1 MNAKEKGIVTA
12 LKNISKTANRAI
24 QDATNAGMIGPATT
38 AMMIARVTAE
48 AAEIIEKQDAEL
60 TVLRTQPVTGLD
72 LSNTGRLIYT
82 IGSEPQQ
89 YTIIAG
95 LQDKYLITPHP
106 IRESE
111 ILTNLRL
118 IERSQV
124 AFIDDAQRTVFN
136 AWGYWTKGA

>member
-1 MNAKEKGIVTA
+1 MHAKEEGIIRA
-12 LKNISKTANRAI
+12 LKEISKTENEVAKKAIANNHM
-24 QDATNAGMIGPATT
+24 DVATHTLIV
-38 AMMIARVTAE
+38 ARVTAE
-48 AAEIIEKQDAEL
+48 AAEIIAKQDAEL
-60 TVLRTQPVTGLD
+60 AVLRTQPVTGLD
-72 LSNTGRLIYT
+72 LSNTGQR
-82 IGSEPQQ
+82 

-124 AFIDDAQRTVFN
+124 AFIDDAQCTVFN
-136 AWGYWTKGA
+136 A

>member
-1 MNAKEKGIVTA
+1 MHAKEEGIIRV
-12 LKNISKTANRAI
+12 LKEISKTENEVAKKAVANAHM
-24 QDATNAGMIGPATT
+24 DVATHTLIV
-38 AMMIARVTAE
+38 ARVTAE
-48 AAEIIEKQDAEL
+48 AAEIIAKQDAEL
-60 TVLRTQPVTGLD
+60 AVLRTQPVTGLD

-82 IGSEPQQ
+82 IGSELQR

-124 AFIDDAQRTVFN
+124 AFIDDAQHTVFN
-136 AWGYWTKGA
+136 A

>member
-60 TVLRTQPVTGLD
+60 AVLRTQPVTGLD
-72 LSNTGRLIYT
+72 LSNTGRPIHT
-82 IGSEPQQ
+82 IGSELQR

-124 AFIDDAQRTVFN
+124 AFIDDAQHTVFN
-136 AWGYWTKGA
+136 A

>member
-1 MNAKEKGIVTA
+1 ANAHMDV
-12 LKNISKTANRAI
+12 AI
-24 QDATNAGMIGPATT
+24 HT
-38 AMMIARVTAE
+38 MIAAKVTAE
-48 AAEIIEKQDAEL
+48 AAKIIEEQGVEL
-60 TVLRTQPVTGLD
+60 TLLKTKPVTGLD

-82 IGSEPQQ
+82 IGSGLQR

-106 IRESE
+106 IKESE

-124 AFIDDAQRTVFN
+124 AFIDDAQHTVFN
-136 AWGYWTKGA
+136 A

>member
-12 LKNISKTANRAI
+12 LKNISEAANRAI

-48 AAEIIEKQDAEL
+48 AAEIIAKQDAEL
-60 TVLRTQPVTGLD
+60 AVFRTQPVTGLD

-82 IGSEPQQ
+82 IGSELQR

-136 AWGYWTKGA
+136 A

>member
-12 LKNISKTANRAI
+12 LKNISEAANRAI

-48 AAEIIEKQDAEL
+48 AAEIIAKQDAEL
-60 TVLRTQPVTGLD
+60 AVLRTQPVTGLD

-82 IGSEPQQ
+82 IGSELQR

-124 AFIDDAQRTVFN
+124 AFIDDAQCTVFN
-136 AWGYWTKGA
+136 A

>member
-12 LKNISKTANRAI
+12 LKNISKTANKAI

-82 IGSEPQQ
+82 IGSELQR

-124 AFIDDAQRTVFN
+124 AFIDDAQCTVFN
-136 AWGYWTKGA
+136 A

>member
-12 LKNISKTANRAI
+12 LKNISKAANRTV

-38 AMMIARVTAE
+38 AMMITRVTAE

-60 TVLRTQPVTGLD
+60 TVLKTQPVTSMN
-72 LSNTGRLIYT
+72 LSDIGRCIYI
-82 IGSEPQQ
+82 IGSKLQQ
-89 YTIIAG
+89 HIILAE
-95 LQDKYLITPHP
+95 LQDKYLITPYP

-118 IERSQV
+118 IERTQA
-124 AFIDDAQRTVFN
+124 AFIDGAQRAVFN
-136 AWGYWTKGA
+136 A

>member
-12 LKNISKTANRAI
+12 LKNISKTANKAI
-24 QDATNAGMIGPATT
+24 QDATNAGMIGLATT
-38 AMMIARVTAE
+38 AMMIARVAAE

-124 AFIDDAQRTVFN
+124 AFIDGAQRAVFN
-136 AWGYWTKGA
+136 A

>member
-12 LKNISKTANRAI
+12 LKNISEAANRAI

-48 AAEIIEKQDAEL
+48 AAEIIAKQDAEL
-60 TVLRTQPVTGLD
+60 AVLRTQPVTGLD

-82 IGSEPQQ
+82 IGSELQR

-124 AFIDDAQRTVFN
+124 VFIDDAQCAVFN
-136 AWGYWTKGA
+136 A

>member
-12 LKNISKTANRAI
+12 LKNISKTANKAI

-38 AMMIARVTAE
+38 AMMIARVAAE

-124 AFIDDAQRTVFN
+124 AFIDGAQRAVFN
-136 AWGYWTKGA
+136 A

>member
-38 AMMIARVTAE
+38 AMMITRVTAE

-60 TVLRTQPVTGLD
+60 TVLKTQPVTGLD

-136 AWGYWTKGA
+136 A

>member
-1 MNAKEKGIVTA
+1 MESEVAKKAVANAHMDV
-12 LKNISKTANRAI
+12 AI
-24 QDATNAGMIGPATT
+24 HT
-38 AMMIARVTAE
+38 MIAAKVTAE
-48 AAEIIEKQDAEL
+48 AAKIIEEQGVEL
-60 TVLRTQPVTGLD
+60 TLLKTKPVTGLD

-82 IGSEPQQ
+82 IGSGLQR

-106 IRESE
+106 IKESE

-124 AFIDDAQRTVFN
+124 AFIDDA
-136 AWGYWTKGA
+136 

>member
-12 LKNISKTANRAI
+12 LKNISKTANRTV

-38 AMMIARVTAE
+38 AMMITKVTAE

-60 TVLRTQPVTGLD
+60 TVLKTQPVTRLN
-72 LSNTGRLIYT
+72 LSDIGRCIYI
-82 IGSEPQQ
+82 IGSKLQQ
-89 YTIIAG
+89 HIILAE
-95 LQDKYLITPHP
+95 LQDKYLITPYP

-118 IERSQV
+118 IERTQA
-124 AFIDDAQRTVFN
+124 AFIDGAQRAVFN
-136 AWGYWTKGA
+136 A

>member
-1 MNAKEKGIVTA
+1 MDVATHTLIV
-12 LKNISKTANRAI
+12 
-24 QDATNAGMIGPATT
+24 
-38 AMMIARVTAE
+38 ARVTAE
-48 AAEIIEKQDAEL
+48 AAEIIAKQDAEL
-60 TVLRTQPVTGLD
+60 AVLRTQPVTGLD

-89 YTIIAG
+89 YTIIVG

-111 ILTNLRL
+111 ILTNLCL

-136 AWGYWTKGA
+136 A

>member
-12 LKNISKTANRAI
+12 LKNISKTANKAI
-24 QDATNAGMIGPATT
+24 QDATNAGMIGPAIT

-124 AFIDDAQRTVFN
+124 AFIDGAQRAVFN
-136 AWGYWTKGA
+136 A

>member
-12 LKNISKTANRAI
+12 LKNISKTANRTV

-38 AMMIARVTAE
+38 AMMITRVTAE

-60 TVLRTQPVTGLD
+60 TVLKTQPVTRLN
-72 LSNTGRLIYT
+72 LSDIGRCIYI
-82 IGSEPQQ
+82 IGSKLQQ
-89 YTIIAG
+89 HIILAE
-95 LQDKYLITPHP
+95 LQDKYLITPYP

-118 IERSQV
+118 IERTQA
-124 AFIDDAQRTVFN
+124 AFIDGAQRAVFN
-136 AWGYWTKGA
+136 A

>member
-60 TVLRTQPVTGLD
+60 AVLRTQPVTGLD
-72 LSNTGRLIYT
+72 LSNTGRPIYT
-82 IGSEPQQ
+82 IGSELQRH
-89 YTIIAG
+89 TIIAG

-118 IERSQV
+118 IECSQV
-124 AFIDDAQRTVFN
+124 AFIDDAQHTVFN
-136 AWGYWTKGA
+136 A

>member
-24 QDATNAGMIGPATT
+24 QDATNAGMIGTATT

-48 AAEIIEKQDAEL
+48 AAEIIEKHDAEL

-136 AWGYWTKGA
+136 A

>member
-60 TVLRTQPVTGLD
+60 TVLKTQPVTGLD

-82 IGSEPQQ
+82 IGSELQQ

-118 IERSQV
+118 IERSHV

-136 AWGYWTKGA
+136 A